1 MSLEFLDPLE
11 TRVTEAIDRLTALDA
26 ENDELRRRV
35 VELEAELAS
44 RAETPAA
51 WKKEREE
58 VRKRVQRLVEKLATL
73 G

>member
-11 TRVTEAIDRLTALDA
+11 TRVTEAIDRMTALAA
-26 ENDELRRRV
+26 ENEDLRRRV

-58 VRKRVQRLVEKLATL
+58 VRKRVQRLVERLATL